1 MLISASFA
9 VKFGT
14 VYLLEDKAGQ
24 EGVGDE
30 YGI

>member
-1 MLISASFA
+1 MRISASFA

-14 VYLLEDKAGQ
+14 VYLLGDKAGQ

-30 YGI
+30 

>member
-1 MLISASFA
+1 MLISVSFA

-14 VYLLEDKAGQ
+14 VYLLGDKVGQ

-30 YGI
+30 

>member
-14 VYLLEDKAGQ
+14 VYLLGDKARQ
-24 EGVGDE
+24 KGVGDE
-30 YGI
+30 

>member
-14 VYLLEDKAGQ
+14 VCLLGDKEGQ
-24 EGVGDE
+24 EGVGDK
-30 YGI
+30 

>member
-14 VYLLEDKAGQ
+14 VYLLGDTAGQ
-24 EGVGDE
+24 EGVSDE
-30 YGI
+30 

>member
-1 MLISASFA
+1 MLILASFA

-14 VYLLEDKAGQ
+14 VYLLGDKAGQ

-30 YGI
+30 